1 MPGHRYRILV
11 IGGSGSRKTN
21 LLLNLIK
28 YQRPDFDKN
37 LFTRQRSIRIKAS
50 IIYFNGREKVAIENF
65 KNPKTF
71 IACSKT
77 IDDVYENLKDY
88 DPTNKRR
95 VLIVFDDMMADMEC
109 NKSLSPIVTD
119 LFLKGR
125 KLNISL
131 VFISKCLKL

>member
-1 MPGHRYRILV
+1 M
-11 IGGSGSRKTN
+11 
-21 LLLNLIK
+21 LLNLIK

-37 LFTRQRSIRIKAS
+37 LFTRQRSIRIKTS
-50 IIYFNGREKVAIENF
+50 IIYFNGREKVAIENL

-88 DPTNKRR
+88 DPTNKMR
-95 VLIVFDDMMADMEC
+95 VLMVFDDMIADMEC